1 MMASKMLRRSGVAVG
16 IVAEYLEWKADII
29 YQVGVGNQHEEMTVL
44 MEEWGPELKIIGC
57 EPHPEIDLS
66 EGSSYPGFV
75 HQVAV
80 SNYCGDTI
88 LHSKR
93 RHKGGSSLHPHIRK
107 RSDDNYKE
115 IRVPVTTLDLLFPT
129 PEAGRLLLWL
139 DCEGSELA
147 VMQGGT
153 NFLKRVDVVNI
164 ELTAKAPGVG
174 WATPVQMHNHLV
186 ERGFWLQYLHTQR
199 MGNGQNDGIYV
210 RPELFKSGYCCL
222 PHEIIR
228 WEEAIDKGSCQAA
241 CGGEE

>member
-1 MMASKMLRRSGVAVG
+1 MMVSKTLRRSGVAVG
-16 IVAEYLEWKADII
+16 IVAEYLEWKADVI
-29 YQVGVGNQHEEMTVL
+29 YQVGVGDQHEEVNVL
-44 MEEWGPELKIIGC
+44 MEEWGPDLKIIGC
-57 EPHPEIDLS
+57 EPHPEINLS
-66 EGSSYPGFV
+66 KYPGVV

-80 SNYCGDTI
+80 SNYQGETL

-93 RHKGGSSLHPHIRK
+93 RHKGGSSLFPHIKK

-115 IRVPVTTLDLLFPT
+115 IRVPVTTLDSLFPT
-129 PEAGRLLLWL
+129 PEVGRLLLWL

-153 NFLKRVDVVNI
+153 NFLKHVTVVNI

-174 WATPVQMHNHLV
+174 WATPVQMHNFLA
-186 ERGFWLQYLHTQR
+186 ESGFWLQYLHTQR

-210 RPELFKSGYCCL
+210 RPELFKPEYCCL

-228 WEEAIDKGSCQAA
+228 WEEAIDEGARIAA
-241 CGGEE
+241 WGGEE